1 MFTKTRC
8 LRVESEVIT
17 TMKSYLTLSF
27 ALLFLST
34 LPAVAAPL
42 ATRTVLDNG
51 ATLLV
56 AERPGVPMI
65 VMNILLKS
73 GAAADSTG
81 KEGLANLTAE
91 LLTRGTKK
99 HSAQALAEELD
110 FLGASLGVDA
120 DVETT
125 TITLT
130 TLTKNLESSL
140 SLLAEVLFTPT
151 FPVAELEKKR
161 KEIEGGLK
169 SHEEEPGWVAQRTF
183 LEKLYPKH
191 PYGRLVEGQPAT
203 LAKLTQA
210 DVVKFHQTYY
220 RPNNAIIAVAGEI
233 SQEQMTNLLH
243 THFAGW
249 QRADIPSIAWPEE
262 QQPPEE
268 RITVNKKVA
277 QANVIL
283 GHLGIARSNP
293 DYYTVQV
300 MNYILGGGGFG
311 SLLMDKIREELALVY
326 HIGSSFSARKHAGPF
341 AVVLQTKNASATQA
355 IEESTQVIRHYI
367 EEGPN
372 EKELTAAKSYLINS
386 FPLRLVSNRDVAAL
400 LPIIEFYELGLDYPD
415 RYPTL
420 IGQITREQVHTA
432 AKTYLHPD
440 HELQVIVAEL
450 AQAGLTP
457 QGSPPAEQ

>member
-1 MFTKTRC
+1 
-8 LRVESEVIT
+8 
-17 TMKSYLTLSF
+17 
-27 ALLFLST
+27 
-34 LPAVAAPL
+34 
-42 ATRTVLDNG
+42 
-51 ATLLV
+51 
-56 AERPGVPMI
+56 MI

-73 GAAADSTG
+73 GAAADPAG
-81 KEGLANLTAE
+81 KEGVANLTAE

-120 DVETT
+120 DIETT

-130 TLTKNLESSL
+130 TLTKNLASAL
-140 SLLAEVLFTPT
+140 NLLAEVLFTPT

-169 SHEEEPGWVAQRTF
+169 SREEEPGWIAQRTF

-203 LAKLTQA
+203 LTKLTQA
-210 DVVKFHQTYY
+210 DVIKFHQTYY
-220 RPNNAIIAVAGEI
+220 RPNNAIIGVAGEI
-233 SQEQMTNLLH
+233 SQEELTNQLR
-243 THFAGW
+243 THLAGW
-249 QRADIPSIAWPEE
+249 QRADIPSIVWPEE
-262 QQPPEE
+262 HQPPEE

-293 DYYTVQV
+293 DYYAVQV

-311 SLLMDKIREELALVY
+311 SRLMDKIREELALVY
-326 HIGSSFSARKHAGPF
+326 HVSSSFSARKHAGPF
-341 AVVLQTKNASATQA
+341 TVVLQTKNASATQA

-367 EEGPN
+367 EEGPS
-372 EKELTAAKSYLINS
+372 EKELAAAKSYLINS

-420 IGQITREQVHTA
+420 IGQITQEQVHAA
-432 AKTYLHPD
+432 AKAYLHPD
-440 HELQVIVAEL
+440 HELQVIIADL
-450 AQAGLTP
+450 AQAGLPQPGSTP
-457 QGSPPAEQ
+457 AGQ

>member
-1 MFTKTRC
+1 
-8 LRVESEVIT
+8 
-17 TMKSYLTLSF
+17 MKSHLALSF
-27 ALLFLST
+27 ALALLFTSQ
-34 LPAVAAPL
+34 AVAAPL

-51 ATLLV
+51 AILLV

-73 GAAADSTG
+73 GAAADPAG
-81 KEGLANLTAE
+81 KEGVANLTAE

-120 DVETT
+120 DIETT

-130 TLTKNLESSL
+130 TLTKNLAPAL
-140 SLLAEVLFTPT
+140 NLLAEVLFTPT
-151 FPVAELEKKR
+151 FPTVELEKKR

-169 SHEEEPGWVAQRTF
+169 SREEEPGWIAQRTF

-191 PYGRLVEGQPAT
+191 PYGRLVEGRPAT
-203 LAKLTQA
+203 LAKLTRA
-210 DVVKFHQTYY
+210 DAAKFHQIYY

-233 SQEQMTNLLH
+233 SKEQMTSQLR
-243 THFAGW
+243 THLAGW
-249 QRADIPSIAWPEE
+249 QPADIPSIVWPEE
-262 QQPPEE
+262 YQPPEE

-277 QANVIL
+277 QANVVL

-293 DYYTVQV
+293 DYYAVQV

-311 SLLMDKIREELALVY
+311 SRLMDKIREELALVY
-326 HIGSSFSARKHAGPF
+326 HISSSFSARKHAGPF
-341 AVVLQTKNASATQA
+341 MVVLQTKNASATQA
-355 IEESTQVIRHYI
+355 IEESMQVIRHYS

-372 EKELTAAKSYLINS
+372 EKELAAAKSYLINS

-400 LPIIEFYELGLDYPD
+400 LPVIEFYELGLDYPD

-420 IGQITREQVHTA
+420 IGQITREQVHAA
-432 AKTYLHPD
+432 AKTYFHPD
-440 HELQVIVAEL
+440 RELQVIVADL
-450 AQAGLTP
+450 AQAGLT
-457 QGSPPAEQ
+457 QSGSAPVGQ

>member
-161 KEIEGGLK
+161 KEIKVGSRATKRNRGGLR
-169 SHEEEPGWVAQRTF
+169 SELFWRNCT
-183 LEKLYPKH
+183 
-191 PYGRLVEGQPAT
+191 
-203 LAKLTQA
+203 
-210 DVVKFHQTYY
+210 
-220 RPNNAIIAVAGEI
+220 
-233 SQEQMTNLLH
+233 
-243 THFAGW
+243 
-249 QRADIPSIAWPEE
+249 PSI
-262 QQPPEE
+262 
-268 RITVNKKVA
+268 
-277 QANVIL
+277 
-283 GHLGIARSNP
+283 
-293 DYYTVQV
+293 
-300 MNYILGGGGFG
+300 
-311 SLLMDKIREELALVY
+311 
-326 HIGSSFSARKHAGPF
+326 
-341 AVVLQTKNASATQA
+341 
-355 IEESTQVIRHYI
+355 
-367 EEGPN
+367 
-372 EKELTAAKSYLINS
+372 LTDDS
-386 FPLRLVSNRDVAAL
+386 
-400 LPIIEFYELGLDYPD
+400 
-415 RYPTL
+415 
-420 IGQITREQVHTA
+420 
-432 AKTYLHPD
+432 
-440 HELQVIVAEL
+440 
-450 AQAGLTP
+450 
-457 QGSPPAEQ
+457 